1 MPKTNPVTVE
11 EVARTTLTAII
22 RAFGD
27 RPLDI
32 NTARRGLAQAAFD
45 LTQLEHRE
53 EGRWEKAES
62 VPTSNPDGE
71 IPSPTLHLDRAG

>member
-32 NTARRGLAQAAFD
+32 NTARRSWLK
-45 LTQLEHRE
+45 LR
-53 EGRWEKAES
+53 S
-62 VPTSNPDGE
+62 
-71 IPSPTLHLDRAG
+71 I